1 MDSDHHYLLQ
11 SSMNPTSF
19 FLTIIGPSI
28 GIICPVV
35 AFITAHNSELSPL
48 KRNNNNFHG
57 VHVDPFLIS
66 LHEHEDEYLP
76 SDSSYSSSSSSSL
89 FRVSSRKQ
97 FLSTTSIL
105 GAAILHASQPTPVS
119 ADEPSSHYQ
128 SSGISLGNGIVDPI
142 KSQLNNDGSQF
153 SFSDI
158 AFPSTTTMTS
168 PLSSSAPADPSSSSL
183 QMGDLNKALQ
193 NKVGESQRKRT
204 INPLTHG

>member
-48 KRNNNNFHG
+48 KSRG

-66 LHEHEDEYLP
+66 LHEHEDQYLP
-76 SDSSYSSSSSSSL
+76 SDSSYSPSSSL
-89 FRVSSRKQ
+89 FRVSSRKH

-128 SSGISLGNGIVDPI
+128 SSGISLGNEIVDPI
-142 KSQLNNDGSQF
+142 KSQLNNAGSQLQ
-153 SFSDI
+153 FSDI

-168 PLSSSAPADPSSSSL
+168 PLLPSSSAPTDPPSSSL
-183 QMGDLNKALQ
+183 QTGDLNKALQ